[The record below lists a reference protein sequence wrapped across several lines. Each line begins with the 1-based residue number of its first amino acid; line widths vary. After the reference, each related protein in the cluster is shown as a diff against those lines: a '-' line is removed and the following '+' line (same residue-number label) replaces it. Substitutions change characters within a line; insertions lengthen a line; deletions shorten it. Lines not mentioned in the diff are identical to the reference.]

1 MTLLVCMHAVMY
13 LQHNNGGITLFG
25 FALDRGLLHTL
36 FAFEFSLV
44 LWILSKVVVLSW
56 FFFSLFLLNGV
67 WFMCMM
73 IPNVWT
79 RNVSGQVGRSCQ
91 NLHSRLN
98 WPNKMISQTLGL
110 LWAKMVHPKSHLMF
124 EIWIFHYKDCHLFCS
139 IAGDCMEIEVHGFME
154 YRSHDIWGTRY
165 SYYFHLVSW

>member
-1 MTLLVCMHAVMY
+1 MHAVMY

-56 FFFSLFLLNGV
+56 FFFSLFFLNGV
-67 WFMCMM
+67 RFMCLM
-73 IPNVWT
+73 ISNVWS
-79 RNVSGQVGRSCQ
+79 RKVSGQGGLSLDLVGPVKIWIQDS
-91 NLHSRLN
+91 N

-110 LWAKMVHPKSHLMF
+110 LWAKMVHPKSHLVS
-124 EIWIFHYKDCHLFCS
+124 EIWIFHYKDCHLFCWT
-139 IAGDCMEIEVHGFME
+139 AGDSMEIKVHG
-154 YRSHDIWGTRY
+154 I
-165 SYYFHLVSW
+165 